1 MKWRY
6 VEELPRDKDILNIPE
21 GSIEIHMYQVQ
32 ESLVDFQ
39 RIVCWLEPVKEE
51 KAPSPIP
58 EPYECVECGFHSLH
72 VEGGLCP
79 RCKEGAKI

>member
-6 VEELPRDKDILNIPE
+6 VEELPRDGEILSIPE
-21 GSIEIHMYQVQ
+21 GSIEIHVYQVL
-32 ESLVDFQ
+32 EDCQ

-51 KAPSPIP
+51 NAPSQIP
-58 EPYECVECGFHSLH
+58 EPYECVNCGFHSLN
-72 VEGGLCP
+72 VENGLCP